1 MAIFCRCWAEFGP
14 LPVDFVGFSTAGFS
28 WGFLESLLSTISLPC
43 KLSTKKV
50 TTIGFAFVQKHWG
63 YEDIGAVRNRRD
75 AAWQDLLGARMF
87 GCPTD
92 ACHNDQYCCDN

>member
-1 MAIFCRCWAEFGP
+1 MQT
-14 LPVDFVGFSTAGFS
+14 VYQ
-28 WGFLESLLSTISLPC
+28 
-43 KLSTKKV
+43 KV
-50 TTIGFAFVQKHWG
+50 STIGFAFVQKHLG